1 MLIPL
6 GCALLG
12 ASFLMSGHYVPWPSF
27 EPQWVAGLGA
37 ALVALGALV
46 GDHQPAGRRWS
57 VPALAL
63 GALAL
68 AAVPLAQWA
77 TGWVAY
83 RSDTLI
89 AATYLAA
96 FSLMVVLGRALSSGP
111 APRLLPWLQGGL
123 LAGAALSAVIAMV
136 QWLRLDVPTIYIMP
150 MVGSSRPFG
159 NLAQPNHLASLLCL
173 GLAATLYFYET
184 RRFGGLVAASCGLLL
199 GWGLVLAQSRAGWL
213 MVALLTIGWVLL
225 RRRAAPRL
233 SMAGAVVSVSLFVTA
248 VAVFPQVNDALLL
261 PQLRDAVVSTSDPGS
276 GHRLQSGTRAL
287 HWVTLADAAL
297 RAPWL
302 GYGWGQVS
310 VAQTA
315 AVLDHPAS
323 GEWVL
328 NSHNLVLDLVI
339 HNGLPIGLLA
349 TGLLAWWLARRTL
362 RCRSGE
368 QFAVLAGVA
377 MIFAHEMVEF
387 PLDHT
392 YFLLPVGLLMG
403 ALHAFEPDP
412 PRVHSVSRSVLAAW
426 VLALTGM
433 LGWIGVEYMK
443 VEAAARQLRFVL
455 HGVGVD
461 KMPDAPEPDV
471 WLLDQPRQ
479 FHRFMMMPARE
490 GLTAEQLAFMRRNT
504 ERAARPNAMLRLALA
519 LGLNGQAEESA
530 QWLRRICK
538 MHVPARCD
546 EGRSSWA
553 AAQQQWPA
561 LAGIAYPP
569 TPRELLR

>member
-12 ASFLMSGHYVPWPSF
+12 ACFLMSGHYVPWPSF

-37 ALVALGALV
+37 ALVAFGALI
-46 GDHQPAGRRWS
+46 GEHQPAGGRWR

-77 TGWVAY
+77 SGWVAY
-83 RSDTLI
+83 RSDAWI
-89 AATYLAA
+89 ATTFLAA
-96 FSLMVVLGRALSSGP
+96 FALMVVVGRELGGGP
-111 APRLLPWLQGGL
+111 VHRLLPWLQGGL
-123 LAGAALSAVIAMV
+123 LAGAALSAVIALV

-159 NLAQPNHLASLLCL
+159 NLAQPNHLAALLCL

-184 RRFGGLVAASCGLLL
+184 RRIGGLVAASFGLLL
-199 GWGLVLAQSRAGWL
+199 GFGLALSQSRAGW
-213 MVALLTIGWVLL
+213 MMFALLAVGWLLL
-225 RRRAAPRL
+225 RRRVAPRL
-233 SMAGAVVSVSLFVTA
+233 SLASALVLVSLFVA
-248 VAVFPQVNDALLL
+248 AVFTLPQLNDALLL
-261 PQLRDAVVSTSDPGS
+261 PRLSDAVLTSSDPGS

-349 TGLLAWWLARRTL
+349 TGLIAWWLARRTL

-368 QFAVLAGVA
+368 QFAVLAGVG

-387 PLDHT
+387 PLDYT

-403 ALHAFEPDP
+403 ALHALESEPP
-412 PRVHSVSRSVLAAW
+412 PSRSVSRPLLAAW
-426 VLALTGM
+426 TLALTGM

-461 KMPDAPEPDV
+461 KVPDAPVPDV
-471 WLLDQPRQ
+471 WLLDQPRDY
-479 FHRFMMMPARE
+479 HRFSLMLAGE
-490 GLTAEQLAFMRRNT
+490 GLTDEQLDFMRRNT
-504 ERAARPNAMLRLALA
+504 ARAARPHAMLRLALA
-519 LGLNGQAEESA
+519 LGLNNRPEESA
-530 QWLRRICK
+530 QWLQRICK
-538 MHVPARCD
+538 MHAPARCD
-546 EGRSSWA
+546 EGRASWA
-553 AAQQQWPA
+553 AAQQQWPV
-561 LAGIAYPP
+561 LRSIAYPP
-569 TPRELLR
+569 TPPELLR

>member
-37 ALVALGALV
+37 ALVAFGALV
-46 GDHQPAGRRWS
+46 GEQQPAGRRWR

-63 GALAL
+63 GALGL

-77 TGWVAY
+77 FGWVAY

-96 FSLMVVLGRALSSGP
+96 FSLMVVLGRELNGGP
-111 APRLLPWLQGGL
+111 ATRLLPWLQGGL
-123 LAGAALSAVIAMV
+123 LAGAALSAVIALV

-150 MVGSSRPFG
+150 MVGGSRPFG

-184 RRFGGLVAASCGLLL
+184 RRFGGLVAASFGLLL
-199 GWGLVLAQSRAGWL
+199 GWGLVLSQSRAGWL
-213 MVALLTIGWVLL
+213 MIALLGIGWLLL
-225 RRRAAPRL
+225 RRRAALRL
-233 SMAGAVVSVSLFVTA
+233 PTAGAVVSVALLVAA
-248 VAVFPQVNDALLL
+248 VVALPRLHDALLL
-261 PQLRDAVVSTSDPGS
+261 PQLNDAVLSASDPGS
-276 GHRLQSGTRAL
+276 GHRLQGGTRAL

-349 TGLLAWWLARRTL
+349 SGLIAWWLHRRTR

-387 PLDHT
+387 PLDST

-412 PRVHSVSRSVLAAW
+412 PRERSVSRPVLAIW
-426 VLALTGM
+426 VLALAGM

-461 KMPDAPEPDV
+461 KVPDAPEPEV

-479 FHRFMMMPARE
+479 YHRFMLMPARE
-490 GLTAEQLAFMRRNT
+490 GLTAEQLDFMQRNAA
-504 ERAARPNAMLRLALA
+504 RAARPIAMLRLALA
-519 LGLNGQAEESA
+519 LGLNGRPEESA
-530 QWLRRICK
+530 QWLQRICK
-538 MHVPARCD
+538 MHAPKRCD
-546 EGRSSWA
+546 EGRTSWA
-553 AAQQQWPA
+553 AAQHQWPV
-561 LAGIAYPP
+561 LSKIAYPA
-569 TPRELLR
+569 TPPELLR